1 MGTTLN
7 SIKKSIASFFSNITG
22 SISKYKDGWKDFT
35 TKDLIANE
43 SNFSACKL
51 YAPTMHMLEFQKQ
64 FSKTQLVTTYF
75 EERKVQTRKEEH
87 IASQFIADW
96 VYFRRRSKKR
106 VRHVHVQKQHSR
118 SQIITR

>member
-1 MGTTLN
+1 
-7 SIKKSIASFFSNITG
+7 
-22 SISKYKDGWKDFT
+22 
-35 TKDLIANE
+35 
-43 SNFSACKL
+43 
-51 YAPTMHMLEFQKQ
+51 MHMLEFQKQ

-118 SQIITR
+118 SQIITRVHTDNRLNRALVPSRAFEVCTIKNALLK